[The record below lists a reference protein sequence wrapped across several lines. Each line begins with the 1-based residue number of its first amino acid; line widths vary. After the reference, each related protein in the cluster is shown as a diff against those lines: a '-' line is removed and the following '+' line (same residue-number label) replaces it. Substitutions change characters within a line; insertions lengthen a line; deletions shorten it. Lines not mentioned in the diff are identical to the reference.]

1 MSCTSYER
9 KGLFM
14 TEQSKPRKRGHPP
27 HEPTKALRDTVRL
40 HAIVGTRHEM
50 IAQVLQIDVK
60 TLYKYYRR
68 ELDTARDLA
77 NAQVGG
83 ALFNKALAGDTTAQ
97 IFWMKTRAR
106 WKEELAI
113 DLKSSDGSMSPA
125 KPTRAEILEAQK
137 AIGGELDGLD

>member
-1 MSCTSYER
+1 MSKSTTKSPGGR
-9 KGLFM
+9 
-14 TEQSKPRKRGHPP
+14 PP
-27 HEPTKALRDTVRL
+27 HEPTKATRDTVRL

-50 IAQVLQIDVK
+50 IAQVLQVDVK

>member
-1 MSCTSYER
+1 
-9 KGLFM
+9 M
-14 TEQSKPRKRGHPP
+14 TERTTQRKRGHPP
-27 HEPTKALRDTVRL
+27 HEPTKATRDTVRL

-83 ALFNKALAGDTTAQ
+83 ALFNKALTGDTTAQ
-97 IFWMKTRAR
+97 IFWMKTRAG
-106 WKEELAI
+106 WKEKQDDAVEQKPFEIRII
-113 DLKSSDGSMSPA
+113 DAVRKKD
-125 KPTRAEILEAQK
+125 
-137 AIGGELDGLD
+137 D

>member
-1 MSCTSYER
+1 MR
-9 KGLFM
+9 KSTAKSPGG
-14 TEQSKPRKRGHPP
+14 RPP
-27 HEPTKALRDTVRL
+27 HEPTKATRDTVRL

-50 IAQVLQIDVK
+50 IAQVLQVDVK

>member
-1 MSCTSYER
+1 MR
-9 KGLFM
+9 KSTAKSPGG
-14 TEQSKPRKRGHPP
+14 RPP
-27 HEPTKALRDTVRL
+27 HEPTKATRDTVRL

-50 IAQVLQIDVK
+50 IAQVLQVDVK

-106 WKEELAI
+106 WKEEQI
-113 DLKSSDGSMSPA
+113 IEHTGPGGSALTPTVIQLVGPA
-125 KPTRAEILEAQK
+125 DDDSQA
-137 AIGGELDGLD
+137 

>member
-1 MSCTSYER
+1 
-9 KGLFM
+9 M
-14 TEQSKPRKRGHPP
+14 TVRPAKKRGHPP

-83 ALFNKALAGDTTAQ
+83 ALFNKAMAGDTTAQ

>member
-1 MSCTSYER
+1 
-9 KGLFM
+9 M
-14 TEQSKPRKRGHPP
+14 TERTTQRKRGHPP
-27 HEPTKALRDTVRL
+27 HEPTKATRDTVRL

-97 IFWMKTRAR
+97 IFWMKTRAG
-106 WKEELAI
+106 WKEKQDDVAEQKPIEIRII
-113 DLKSSDGSMSPA
+113 DAVGRKND
-125 KPTRAEILEAQK
+125 
-137 AIGGELDGLD
+137 

>member
-1 MSCTSYER
+1 
-9 KGLFM
+9 M
-14 TEQSKPRKRGHPP
+14 TATHAKSASGRPP

-97 IFWMKTRAR
+97 IFWMKTRAG
-106 WKEELAI
+106 WKEKQDAAEEVKPIEIRII
-113 DLKSSDGSMSPA
+113 DAVRKSD
-125 KPTRAEILEAQK
+125 
-137 AIGGELDGLD
+137 D

>member
-1 MSCTSYER
+1 MR
-9 KGLFM
+9 KSTTKSPGG
-14 TEQSKPRKRGHPP
+14 RPP
-27 HEPTKALRDTVRL
+27 HEPTKATRDTVRL

-50 IAQVLQIDVK
+50 IAQVLQVDVK

-113 DLKSSDGSMSPA
+113 DHTSSDGSMSPA

>member
-1 MSCTSYER
+1 
-9 KGLFM
+9 
-14 TEQSKPRKRGHPP
+14 
-27 HEPTKALRDTVRL
+27 
-40 HAIVGTRHEM
+40 M
-50 IAQVLQIDVK
+50 IAQVLQVDVK

-106 WKEELAI
+106 WKEEQI
-113 DLKSSDGSMSPA
+113 IEHTGPGGSALTPA
-125 KPTRAEILEAQK
+125 VIQLVGPGDDDSQA
-137 AIGGELDGLD
+137 

>member
-1 MSCTSYER
+1 MR
-9 KGLFM
+9 KSTAKSPGG
-14 TEQSKPRKRGHPP
+14 RPP
-27 HEPTKALRDTVRL
+27 HEPTKATRDTVRL

-50 IAQVLQIDVK
+50 IAQVLQVDVK

-106 WKEELAI
+106 WKEEQVI

>member
-1 MSCTSYER
+1 
-9 KGLFM
+9 M
-14 TEQSKPRKRGHPP
+14 TASPAKKRGHPP

-97 IFWMKTRAR
+97 IFWMKTRAG
-106 WKEELAI
+106 WKEKQDAPEEVKPIEIRII
-113 DLKSSDGSMSPA
+113 DAVRQSD
-125 KPTRAEILEAQK
+125 
-137 AIGGELDGLD
+137 D

>member
-1 MSCTSYER
+1 
-9 KGLFM
+9 M
-14 TEQSKPRKRGHPP
+14 TNCKTPRKRGHPP
-27 HEPTKALRDTVRL
+27 HEPTKATRDTVRL

-97 IFWMKTRAR
+97 IFWMKTRAG
-106 WKEELAI
+106 WKEKQDVVEEHKPIEIRII
-113 DLKSSDGSMSPA
+113 DAVRPSD
-125 KPTRAEILEAQK
+125 
-137 AIGGELDGLD
+137 D

>member
-1 MSCTSYER
+1 
-9 KGLFM
+9 
-14 TEQSKPRKRGHPP
+14 
-27 HEPTKALRDTVRL
+27 
-40 HAIVGTRHEM
+40 M

>member
-1 MSCTSYER
+1 
-9 KGLFM
+9 M
-14 TEQSKPRKRGHPP
+14 TEQSKPRKSGRPS

-83 ALFNKALAGDTTAQ
+83 ALFNKALAGDMTAQ
-97 IFWMKTRAR
+97 IFWMKTRAG
-106 WKEELAI
+106 WKEKQDAPEEVKPNEIRII
-113 DLKSSDGSMSPA
+113 DAVRKSD
-125 KPTRAEILEAQK
+125 
-137 AIGGELDGLD
+137 D

>member
-1 MSCTSYER
+1 MR
-9 KGLFM
+9 KSTAKSPGG
-14 TEQSKPRKRGHPP
+14 RPP
-27 HEPTKALRDTVRL
+27 HEPTKATRDTVRL

-50 IAQVLQIDVK
+50 IAQVLQVDVK

-106 WKEELAI
+106 WKEEQI
-113 DLKSSDGSMSPA
+113 IEHTGPGGSALTPA
-125 KPTRAEILEAQK
+125 VIQLVGPVDDDSQA
-137 AIGGELDGLD
+137 

>member
-1 MSCTSYER
+1 MR
-9 KGLFM
+9 KSTAKSPGG
-14 TEQSKPRKRGHPP
+14 RPP
-27 HEPTKALRDTVRL
+27 HEPTKATRDTVRL

-50 IAQVLQIDVK
+50 IAQVLQVDVK

-97 IFWMKTRAR
+97 IFWMKTRAG
-106 WKEELAI
+106 WKEKQDAVEEQKPIEIRII
-113 DLKSSDGSMSPA
+113 DAMRPSD
-125 KPTRAEILEAQK
+125 
-137 AIGGELDGLD
+137 D

>member
-1 MSCTSYER
+1 MSSD
-9 KGLFM
+9 
-14 TEQSKPRKRGHPP
+14 KPKMRTKPP
-27 HEPTKALRDTVRL
+27 HDVTKARQDTVRL

-106 WKEELAI
+106 WKEQRDDAPEVKPIEIRLIDAI
-113 DLKSSDGSMSPA
+113 R
-125 KPTRAEILEAQK
+125 RA
-137 AIGGELDGLD
+137 DD

>member
-1 MSCTSYER
+1 MR
-9 KGLFM
+9 KSTAKSPGG
-14 TEQSKPRKRGHPP
+14 RPP
-27 HEPTKALRDTVRL
+27 HEPTKATRDTVRL

-50 IAQVLQIDVK
+50 IAQVLQVDVK

-106 WKEELAI
+106 WKEEQI
-113 DLKSSDGSMSPA
+113 IEHTGPGGSALTPA
-125 KPTRAEILEAQK
+125 VIQLVGPTDDDSQA
-137 AIGGELDGLD
+137 

>member
-1 MSCTSYER
+1 MSDSPPKR
-9 KGLFM
+9 K
-14 TEQSKPRKRGHPP
+14 TKPP
-27 HEPTKALRDTVRL
+27 HEVTKARQDTVRL

-97 IFWMKTRAR
+97 IFWMKTRAG
-106 WKEELAI
+106 WKEKQDVVEEHKPIEIRII
-113 DLKSSDGSMSPA
+113 DAVRPSD
-125 KPTRAEILEAQK
+125 
-137 AIGGELDGLD
+137 D

>member
-1 MSCTSYER
+1 MR
-9 KGLFM
+9 KSTAKSPGG
-14 TEQSKPRKRGHPP
+14 RPP
-27 HEPTKALRDTVRL
+27 HEPTKATRDTVRL

-50 IAQVLQIDVK
+50 IAQVLQVDVK

-106 WKEELAI
+106 WKEEQIIEHTGPGGSAI
-113 DLKSSDGSMSPA
+113 TPA
-125 KPTRAEILEAQK
+125 VIQLVGPADDDSEA
-137 AIGGELDGLD
+137 